1 MFDAQQS
8 RLGSVSVSIFSFL
21 IYCTGGCQESGD
33 GPGNVTDAACA
44 RSEAAQLARENA
56 ALRETVLALHSEL
69 FGAR

>member
-1 MFDAQQS
+1 MKLLRFKAAFDCA
-8 RLGSVSVSIFSFL
+8 
-21 IYCTGGCQESGD
+21 GGCQESGD
-33 GPGNVTDAACA
+33 AAGNVTDAARA